1 MVTLIIHFMVLGIL
15 RLGIEQ
21 VAGQAA
27 PAYLQGMLH
36 IIEYHVINY
45 LLDYFD
51 YDLILFMIICF
62 IDRKP
67 NGQPFVLL

>member
-27 PAYLQGMLH
+27 PAYLQGRLY
-36 IIEYHVINY
+36 IIEYHVINNFIDNIA
-45 LLDYFD
+45 LDM
-51 YDLILFMIICF
+51 ILFMITCF
-62 IDRKP
+62 
-67 NGQPFVLL
+67 L

>member
-1 MVTLIIHFMVLGIL
+1 MVTFIIHLMVLCIL

-45 LLDYFD
+45 LKL
-51 YDLILFMIICF
+51 
-62 IDRKP
+62 
-67 NGQPFVLL
+67 